1 MPAETKIFTIWN
13 ESDYFNEE
21 LQTCTVSGTGY
32 SFTSGIG
39 SEKDT
44 VKVNKDKT
52 DKTEVSSSKKTKKI
66 EDLIKK
72 GTYKKGLFNT
82 IQVKTDVYFEIPDS
96 LMNRQFLVVNKLSQV
111 PMQVNEA
118 GLNKGMNYE
127 NKIISFHRDNVAK
140 KIWVKTSDVKVSS
153 PKNDAITKSVK
164 DNFSESVIEVF
175 DIEAQN
181 SDSTA
186 VAIKVNKVFDGN
198 QKALM
203 MFLPM
208 WALEDL

>member
-1 MPAETKIFTIWN
+1 MKNYRLALYLGLAIASPVALAQK
-13 ESDYFNEE
+13 
-21 LQTCTVSGTGY
+21 
-32 SFTSGIG
+32 
-39 SEKDT
+39 KDT

>member
-1 MPAETKIFTIWN
+1 
-13 ESDYFNEE
+13 
-21 LQTCTVSGTGY
+21 
-32 SFTSGIG
+32 
-39 SEKDT
+39 
-44 VKVNKDKT
+44 
-52 DKTEVSSSKKTKKI
+52 
-66 EDLIKK
+66 
-72 GTYKKGLFNT
+72 
-82 IQVKTDVYFEIPDS
+82 
-96 LMNRQFLVVNKLSQV
+96 
-111 PMQVNEA
+111 MQVNEA

-181 SDSTA
+181 NDSTA

-203 MFLPM
+203 MFLRM
-208 WALEDL
+208 